1 MAEISFY
8 QLTNTPLEKALPL
21 LMEKVLASGKRGLV
35 LVKEEAKLKTL
46 DNVLWTYSSPKFL
59 PHGTEKDGQAE
70 KQPIFLTQKEENP
83 NKAEMLVLV
92 DGQEPAF
99 LPEFSRV
106 LDVFDGRDET
116 QLAAA
121 RARWAKYKHQGLK
134 TKYFRQNE
142 KGGWE
147 EAA

>member
-1 MAEISFY
+1 MTEVSFY
-8 QLTNTPLEKALPL
+8 HLTQTPLEKALPV

-59 PHGTEKDGQAE
+59 PHGTAKDGQAE

-99 LPEFSRV
+99 FSEFSRV
-106 LDVFDGRDET
+106 LDIFDGRDET

-121 RARWAKYKHQGLK
+121 RVRWSKYKQQGLK

-142 KGGWE
+142 KGAWE

>member
-1 MAEISFY
+1 MAEVSFY
-8 QLTNTPLEKALPL
+8 HLTSTPLEKALPL

-35 LVKEEAKLKTL
+35 LVKEEAKLRTL

-99 LPEFSRV
+99 LPQFSRV
-106 LDVFDGRDET
+106 LDVFDGWDET

-121 RARWAKYKHQGLK
+121 RARWAKYKQQGLK